1 MNAKNINILLR
12 NNTGNKEKSSL
23 IDGFVVRNKQFNTI
37 FKEIHHSE
45 TDKPEQS
52 YIIIGQR
59 GSGKTTLLYRLK
71 YAIEDDAELQNRL
84 LPIMFS
90 EEQYNLTELENLWE
104 NIAELLEDTH
114 GWQGVKKEIDLNIT
128 QQFYEEKAFETLE
141 DRIKKSGKKIIVFI
155 ENIDELFK
163 KIGVEGQQR
172 LREVLLSSN
181 YIRIIA
187 SSTTYFDAIT
197 DYDKPF
203 FDFFKIIELKG
214 LSKSECISVLLKIA
228 DQHGEKERIE
238 SIIKAN
244 PSRVE
249 SLRRLT
255 GGVPRTIS
263 YLFQIFLDNENGK
276 AIKDLYQLIDNL
288 TFLYKAELDQLS
300 TQQQKVV
307 DVIAR
312 NWDAIAVK
320 EIAAKTRYE
329 SKQVS
334 SILNTLERNQVIE
347 IVSTK
352 TKNNLYRIKERFLNI
367 YYLMRFG
374 KKQERENVIWLVRFY
389 DAWCNKTELAQY
401 IDAHLKNL
409 SDGKYDIVAA
419 IDMGNAFFSCENI
432 SPELK
437 YDLFKKTQ
445 SILPKNF
452 IKELKYSDNNLYE
465 RINLLIKQKEH
476 SKAKELLNEIENRD
490 EKYYM
495 FSEWLYFRDNQFK
508 ESESDAEKLYAL
520 NPEGRTA
527 FRIGYINELHLN
539 DVYKAIKYYNI
550 ALDKNE
556 FSAAERLG
564 IIHLFNND
572 IEEAIR
578 YFLIAVENGI
588 NTALIPISSAYLS
601 QRNYNIAEK
610 YIKMAIIKKIKGAD
624 ICLGEL
630 YQERSQFAKAEEAFS
645 RSFKSG
651 NDEALISLGILQ
663 LLRRKYNPDKAKHYF
678 EDAIKKGVN
687 KGYYFL
693 GKLYLDD
700 LNDEVKGVEN
710 LNISIE
716 RGSEIAAHD
725 LAHYYH
731 HKKEFELS
739 DQLFLKSFELG
750 RKSSIFCLAILIF
763 NSKRKDKKQFI
774 LDQFEEKLNELNIFG
789 SVSILEYAFLLLWNG
804 QIEKSISVVLEQFN
818 LIREILQSNKEKKIN
833 DIIVGLGKFL
843 NLLIAKGQYNAA
855 YSLFK
860 DDSLIDLKQIERPV
874 YYALMNYMKNEYPL
888 EYLKAGD
895 ELKEMIIEIIG
906 DIEKYKKEYL

>member
-37 FKEIHHSE
+37 FKEIHPSE

-71 YAIEDDAELQNRL
+71 YAIEDDVELQNTL

-104 NIAELLEDTH
+104 NIAELLEETH
-114 GWQGVKKEIDLNIT
+114 GWQGIRKDIDLNIT
-128 QQFYEEKAFETLE
+128 QQFYEEKAFEALE
-141 DRIKKSGKKIIVFI
+141 DWIKKSGKKIIVFI

-163 KIGVEGQQR
+163 KIGLQGQQR

-181 YIRIIA
+181 YIRLIA
-187 SSTTYFDAIT
+187 SSTTFFDAIT

-437 YDLFKKTQ
+437 YDLYKKTQ

-452 IKELKYSDNNLYE
+452 IKELKYSDKDLYD

-476 SKAKELLNEIENRD
+476 GKAKELLNEIENRD

-520 NPEGRTA
+520 NPEGQTA
-527 FRIGYINELHLN
+527 FRIGYMNELYLN
-539 DVYKAIKYYNI
+539 NIYKATKYYNI
-550 ALDKNE
+550 ALGKKE

-572 IEEAIR
+572 LEEAIK

-588 NTALIPISSAYLS
+588 NTALIPISTAYLS
-601 QRNYNIAEK
+601 QRNYKIAEK
-610 YIKMAIIKKIKGAD
+610 YIKLAIIKKIKGAD

-630 YQERSQFAKAEEAFS
+630 YQERSQFAKAEEAFN
-645 RSFKSG
+645 RSFENG

-663 LLRRKYNPDKAKHYF
+663 LVRRKYNPDKAKQYF

-687 KGYYFL
+687 NGYYLL

-700 LNDEVKGVEN
+700 LNDEEKGVEN

-716 RGSEIAAHD
+716 SGSENAAHE

-750 RKSSIFCLAILIF
+750 RKSSIFCLAVLIF

-774 LDQFEEKLNELNIFG
+774 LDQFEKKLNELIIFG

-804 QIEKSISVVLEQFN
+804 QIEKSISVVSDQFKS
-818 LIREILQSNKEKKIN
+818 IREILQSNKEKKIN
-833 DIIVGLGKFL
+833 DIILGLGKFL

-874 YYALMNYMKNEYPL
+874 YYALMNYMKDEYPL